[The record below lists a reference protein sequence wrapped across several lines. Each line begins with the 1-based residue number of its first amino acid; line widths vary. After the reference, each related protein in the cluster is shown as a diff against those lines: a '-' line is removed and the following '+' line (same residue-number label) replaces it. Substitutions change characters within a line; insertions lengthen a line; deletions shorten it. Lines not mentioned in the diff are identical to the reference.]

1 MLRKCS
7 SVSILVSDENQ
18 KAKCKT
24 VASQIKVDVNKIG
37 EVILCDGKNL
47 SKISH
52 NNYDKV
58 VLILNNESP
67 VTYIKE
73 GITRFIFDFDNIY
86 ELCVAMYT
94 DRPSETIYDSNDC
107 YFDFNRNNFLYKGE
121 KIFISKSQREVL
133 KSVLINGEKKS
144 SSYRTIVYRLRKKF
158 GKEFLV

>member
-24 VASQIKVDVNKIG
+24 VAEQIKVDVNKTG

-121 KIFISKSQREVL
+121 K
-133 KSVLINGEKKS
+133 LICCN
-144 SSYRTIVYRLRKKF
+144 RL
-158 GKEFLV
+158 

>member
-1 MLRKCS
+1 MLRKCY

-18 KAKCKT
+18 RAKCKT
-24 VASQIKVDVNKIG
+24 VASQIKVDVNKTG

-58 VLILNNESP
+58 VLILNDESP

-94 DRPSETIYDSNDC
+94 DRPSETIYDLNDC

-158 GKEFLV
+158 GKEFLI